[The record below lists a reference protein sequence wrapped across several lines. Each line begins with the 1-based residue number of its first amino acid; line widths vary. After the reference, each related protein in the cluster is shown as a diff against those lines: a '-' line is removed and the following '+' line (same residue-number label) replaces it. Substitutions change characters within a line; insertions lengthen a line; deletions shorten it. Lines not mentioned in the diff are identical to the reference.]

1 MTGSNKGQGV
11 MLSKLGVS
19 TYLINIEYKRTT
31 DISNCLVVLGDQQKQ
46 DIRDMN
52 PYSDYI

>member
-31 DISNCLVVLGDQQKQ
+31 NISNCLGDQQKQ